1 MAFFGKQVYSSVIFQ
16 ILLAML
22 LIAGMAL
29 ASMALAIFVTL
40 DSRNDAEAI
49 NLAGS
54 LRMQSYRIANRLTNA
69 AEGTGGNPE
78 YSLAQEAE
86 GFSQI
91 LYQSSVT
98 QLVKGSGNTPLLQ
111 SYRKVVSNWENSM
124 HPLLLSVADNAPGQV
139 REDINQRY
147 KQHLAS
153 YVNDID
159 QMVLHLQR
167 HAEGKNELLGMTEG
181 VNIILIIFILIFFVM
196 KADSNFVAPLRGLVQ
211 AAKQVGKGDLSH
223 RTSYVSDNELGL
235 LSETFNSMTA
245 SLEAQYYNLE
255 QQVLERTEKLRKS
268 NQALNFLYKTSR
280 EIVSSPRNLPLLNIF
295 LLDLKNVVEVDR
307 IHLFIK
313 ADPGY
318 SNYELISTVEDVDAV
333 SLDSCGITPEQHAS
347 TSPQHMTLSLKN
359 RDEHY
364 GFLFVGITLN
374 RELDAWQRQ
383 LIKTVAETLSTTL
396 AFHHTLDQQR
406 RVILHEERSVIAREL
421 HDSLAQSL
429 SYMKMEVARLKKMI
443 YNGFEAELIEDAIN
457 DLQQGLN
464 AAYKHLRELLVTF
477 RIQLESPDLRSALGH
492 AVREFEQRSPATVKL
507 DYTLNNYTLS
517 PNEDIHIL
525 HIVREALNNAVKHA
539 NARMISLRA
548 AHAETGE
555 IVFTI
560 DDDGIGMPDNP
571 EKQHHYGIY
580 TMRERARQ
588 LNGVFSCTNR
598 PTGGT
603 RVELILRGTAST
615 FPDVM
620 HVDVDLAPD

>member
-1 MAFFGKQVYSSVIFQ
+1 MALFNKQVYNSVIFQ
-16 ILLAML
+16 ILMAML

-29 ASMALAIFVTL
+29 ASMALAIYVTL

-54 LRMQSYRIANRLTNA
+54 LRMQCYRIANILTSA
-69 AEGTGGNPE
+69 PEGAGGSPE
-78 YSLAQEAE
+78 HTLVQEAE
-86 GFSQI
+86 NFSRI

-98 QLVKGSGNTPLLQ
+98 QLVKGSGNTPLQQ
-111 SYRKVVSNWENSM
+111 SYLKVVSNWENSM
-124 HPLLLSVADNAPGQV
+124 HPLLLSVADHTKKHI
-139 REDINQRY
+139 RENISQRY
-147 KQHLAS
+147 TQHLVS
-153 YVNDID
+153 HVNDID
-159 QMVLHLQR
+159 QMVLRLQR
-167 HAEGKNELLGMTEG
+167 HAEGKNELLGMIEG

-196 KADSNFVAPLRGLVQ
+196 KADSNFVVPLRGLVQ
-211 AAKQVGKGDLSH
+211 AAKRVGKGDLTH

-245 SLEAQYYNLE
+245 SLEAQYHNLE

-268 NQALNFLYKTSR
+268 NLALNFLYKTSR
-280 EIVSSPRNLPLLNIF
+280 EIVSSPRNLPLLNHF
-295 LLDLKNVVEVDR
+295 LSDLKDVVEVDR

-313 ADPGY
+313 ADPSN
-318 SNYELISTVEDVDAV
+318 SNYELISTVEDVEAV

-347 TSPQHMTLSLKN
+347 TSPQHMTLPLKN
-359 RDEHY
+359 RDDQY
-364 GFLFVGITLN
+364 GFLYVDITQN
-374 RELDAWQRQ
+374 QELDAWQHQ
-383 LIKTVAETLSTTL
+383 LIKTVAETLSTAF
-396 AFHHTLDQQR
+396 AFHRTLDQQR

-443 YNGFEAELIEDAIN
+443 YKGFEANLVEGAID

-492 AVREFEQRSPATVKL
+492 AVREFDQRGPATVNL
-507 DYTLNNYTLS
+507 DYTLDNYVLS
-517 PNEDIHIL
+517 ANEDIHIL

-539 NARMISLRA
+539 NAGIISLRA
-548 AHAETGE
+548 ARAVTGE
-555 IVFTI
+555 LVFTI

-603 RVELILRGTAST
+603 RVELKLKAQSALSQ
-615 FPDVM
+615 M
-620 HVDVDLAPD
+620 